1 MSPSRWAAMSSAVLI
16 TVLTVTAALGV
27 GPGAAMAETTGPRS
41 LVAIGQAHNQ
51 DSEPP
56 GDTDTQVEDTQPEA
70 RTDDWL
76 TIDEPPVKNT
86 PEPKTPSEPTATEL
100 PARSGAGKRVV
111 FDESAQRVWLV
122 AADNDVVRTYLVS
135 GAKDEDLLKP
145 GSYRVYSKSRDAVS
159 YNLKETMNYMV
170 RFTAGDNAAIGFH
183 DLPAHP
189 DGTLAQSRDE
199 LGTPLSAGCIRQW
212 ITDARA
218 LWEFAPVDTLVVV
231 VP

>member
-1 MSPSRWAAMSSAVLI
+1 MSPSRWAAISSAVLI
-16 TVLTVTAALGV
+16 TVLTVTASLGV
-27 GPGAAMAETTGPRS
+27 GPGAAMAETTGSRS
-41 LVAIGQAHNQ
+41 LAAIGQAHNQ
-51 DSEPP
+51 DSEPL
-56 GDTDTQVEDTQPEA
+56 GDTQVEDTQPEA
-70 RTDDWL
+70 QTDGWL
-76 TIDEPPVKNT
+76 TIDKPPVRNT

-100 PARSGAGKRVV
+100 PAKSGAGKRIV
-111 FDESAQRVWLV
+111 FDEGAQRVWLV

-135 GAKDEDLLKP
+135 GAKDEDLVKP
-145 GSYRVYSKSRDAVS
+145 GTYRVYSKSRDAVS

-218 LWEFAPVDTLVVV
+218 LWEFAPLDTLVVV